1 MCCLIPLQISFQQ
14 PMEVFMSLFINNDPN
29 LKISSIF
36 SIKLKFGLDLHHA
49 NAHQRNKYIITIGN
63 KSMTIDTRQG

>member
-1 MCCLIPLQISFQQ
+1 
-14 PMEVFMSLFINNDPN
+14 MSLFINNDPN